1 MESSTTANET
11 VSQFRKLTDRMAVI
25 CQDFNELKHGGTT
38 YCNPSLE
45 AYDNGILDG
54 MTDNSPQLT
63 FRPFKNN
70 NSGSSPKSTTSNGQ
84 TTSWAE
90 EMDPRDPLLDDTPT
104 KDSFSIRV
112 YPVTSCTKQS
122 LNDAFT
128 KKMSRANRC
137 SLRR

>member
-63 FRPFKNN
+63 SRRTKTVFHQ
-70 NSGSSPKSTTSNGQ
+70 KSTTNNGQ
-84 TTSWAE
+84 TPSWAE
-90 EMDPRDPLLDDTPT
+90 EMDPKDPLLDDTTT
-104 KDSFSIRV
+104 KDSFPNRV
-112 YPVTSCTKQS
+112 PCHKLHQRVMLSPK
-122 LNDAFT
+122 DV
-128 KKMSRANRC
+128 
-137 SLRR
+137 